1 MSDLLR
7 FEKQGIHM
15 SLIDKAFLN
24 GAGYDVALPH
34 ILALVRDDSPVDST
48 FPVCLTYKR
57 FRGALMKYL
66 GALLIP
72 DPPPGALQHSNI

>member
-1 MSDLLR
+1 
-7 FEKQGIHM
+7 M

-72 DPPPGALQHSNI
+72 DLAVESAFLRLDCHSLNLPA